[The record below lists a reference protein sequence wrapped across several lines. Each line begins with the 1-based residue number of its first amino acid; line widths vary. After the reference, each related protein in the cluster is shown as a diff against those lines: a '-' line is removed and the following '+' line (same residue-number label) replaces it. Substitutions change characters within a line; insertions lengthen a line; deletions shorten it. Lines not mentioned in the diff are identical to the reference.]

1 MMLIQEPLI
10 SMNKKEQL
18 NKFNMAA
25 LILVLMLPL
34 FTQAQ
39 DSDLGNWLIYIG
51 NKKINSKWNIH
62 NEVQY
67 RNYNAVGDLEQLLL
81 RTGLGYNITEKDN
94 ILLGYGY
101 ILSENYVGETDDKVS
116 VNEHRIFQQFTTKQS
131 IGKVGLSHRYR
142 FEQRFVEDDF
152 KLRFRYFLGVKI
164 PLQYKEDGNNP
175 LYLSAYNEIFL
186 NTKSSV
192 FDRNRVYGGLGYTFS
207 EQLRLELGYMNQFFE
222 TSGRD
227 QVNIIAFVNL

>member
-1 MMLIQEPLI
+1 
-10 SMNKKEQL
+10 
-18 NKFNMAA
+18 MAA

-34 FTQAQ
+34 SFQAQ
-39 DSDLGNWLIYIG
+39 ESDLGNWLIYIG
-51 NKKINSKWNIH
+51 NKKLNSKWNIH

-81 RTGLGYNITEKDN
+81 RTGLGYNINEKN
-94 ILLGYGY
+94 NVLLGYGY
-101 ILSENYVGETDDKVS
+101 ILSENYVGDTDEKVS

-152 KLRFRYFLGVKI
+152 KMRFRYFLGVKI
-164 PLQYKEDGNNP
+164 PLQYKEDGSSP

-186 NTKSSV
+186 NTESSV

-207 EQLRLELGYMNQFFE
+207 KQLRLELGYMNQFFE

-227 QVNIIAFVNL
+227 QINVIAFVNF

>member
-1 MMLIQEPLI
+1 
-10 SMNKKEQL
+10 
-18 NKFNMAA
+18 MAA

-34 FTQAQ
+34 FSQAQ
-39 DSDLGNWLIYIG
+39 ESDLGNWLVYIG
-51 NKKINSKWNIH
+51 NKKLNSKWNIH

-81 RTGLGYNITEKDN
+81 RTGLGYNIDEKN
-94 ILLGYGY
+94 NVLLGYGY
-101 ILSENYVGETDDKVS
+101 ILSKNYIGDTDEKVS

-152 KLRFRYFLGVKI
+152 KMRFRYFLGVKI

-186 NTKSSV
+186 NTESSV

-207 EQLRLELGYMNQFFE
+207 KQLRMELGYMNQFFE

-227 QVNIIAFVNL
+227 QINVIAFVNF